1 MAEGRGGPQ
10 GRHEEA
16 PADHERPAGRADSA
30 GRDRRGSQ
38 PDHRGAAGAGGEPVR
53 RPGAHRAGHE
63 DCQGAERGG
72 HEGAVRQA
80 VGERGAGGRARQ
92 GARPQGLGQAL
103 VEAGGDG
110 AGWRR
115 CRGGRGGG
123 V

>member
-80 VGERGAGGRARQ
+80 VGDGSPGGRAEGAGGRVGQ
-92 GARPQGLGQAL
+92 DQAL
-103 VEAGGDG
+103 RDEGAAG